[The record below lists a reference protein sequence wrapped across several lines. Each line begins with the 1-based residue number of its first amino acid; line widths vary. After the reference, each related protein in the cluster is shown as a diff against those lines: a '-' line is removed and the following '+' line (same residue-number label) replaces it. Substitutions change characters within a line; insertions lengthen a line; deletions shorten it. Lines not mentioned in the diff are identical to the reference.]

1 MDDFREWLSD
11 NLRYI
16 LLGLAIILVL
26 VIAFFAVRLVTHHLS
41 DDNDDINLVPETKT
55 EMVTEAATTEPATE
69 ATDPLQTENSAILE
83 TVQKYYNAVASK
95 NMEEIQSLCESLDDA
110 SKQTILASP
119 IESYNNITIYFK
131 NGLTEGSYNVYPY
144 YEAKMP
150 NIDQLVPSLGNIYLD
165 TREDGS
171 LYVVDYK
178 NNAEVAEFMEN
189 AKTDQDVQDLI
200 ARVNNDYN
208 AVVASNTQLQEVIEK
223 YQQPETEIDIPD
235 ANSVNV
241 DVNKSVTVTGNL
253 NVRSDSRAD
262 SDLVGYLAPGMVV
275 TRVQVLDNG
284 WSKVRFDDGAGTII
298 EGYVLSEYL
307 EEQ

>member
-55 EMVTEAATTEPATE
+55 EIVTEAATTEPATE